1 MSSPRRYLVIIEKG
15 ARNYSAYSPDIPG
28 CIATA
33 RTRAQVAR
41 RIREAITFHLDGL
54 RRNGLSLP
62 LPSSSAEVVEV
73 LA

>member
-1 MSSPRRYLVIIEKG
+1 MNSPRRYLVIIEKG
-15 ARNYSAYSPDIPG
+15 TRNYSAYSPDIPG

-33 RTRAQVAR
+33 RTREQVAR

-54 RRNGLSLP
+54 RRRGLSLP

-73 LA
+73 PA